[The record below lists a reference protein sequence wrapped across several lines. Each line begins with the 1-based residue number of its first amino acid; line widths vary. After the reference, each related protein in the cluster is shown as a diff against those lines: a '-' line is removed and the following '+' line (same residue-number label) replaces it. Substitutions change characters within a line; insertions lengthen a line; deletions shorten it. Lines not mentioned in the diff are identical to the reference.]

1 MRDGFAVPPALKYRE
16 HSPHRQ
22 YSTQRNIPHIA
33 VSPERPSPGRQG
45 SSSFPIKKVKKLD
58 RKAGKTGSVPYYIKT
73 VRKLEDQMRKCKKCQ
88 GSMFPERVLDMLDG
102 LVAHFYAC
110 INCGRREDAAH
121 CVRPMHA
128 AEVGGAARS

>member
-1 MRDGFAVPPALKYRE
+1 MLN
-16 HSPHRQ
+16 SCIQ
-22 YSTQRNIPHIA
+22 
-33 VSPERPSPGRQG
+33 
-45 SSSFPIKKVKKLD
+45 
-58 RKAGKTGSVPYYIKT
+58 
-73 VRKLEDQMRKCKKCQ
+73 LEDEMRKCKKCQ